1 MAGYTILL
9 ADDERIEREGL
20 SLFLQRNIL
29 QPARVECVSNGIEM
43 LTRAEAIRPDIII
56 ADVEMPGMN
65 GLDSLA
71 VLRQKGLCFRAIIF
85 SAYNQFEY
93 AREAIHLDADA
104 FLLKS
109 AKREEILKTVNQ
121 CLERVAEGR
130 REAEDR
136 NRMEMMMLE
145 VLPILESD
153 FITSVLLDEV
163 NEAALEK
170 YLGLLGIRFHTGC
183 MVSFRFPEYDLLGM
197 LENVRNVELEPRS
210 FLRLRFN
217 ESGKALVGPIV
228 NRKVAVFF
236 SFEEE
241 TTDYRIRTFAI
252 ELARQA
258 CHSYAKATGQTLCAG
273 IGNPCM
279 SIRDLAESYR
289 QSVRSLS
296 ETSASD
302 LVRHF
307 GDIGTTSL
315 PSDPFQRDES
325 IIMHLIDNKSDEA
338 LYAQL
343 TRTFGVLG
351 SLGISMDAKKDM
363 VLSFVI
369 AAWNRIREF
378 FPGTVS
384 LKDALDFP
392 LASLPRVETLPALLD
407 WLMECVKRLN
417 EFQREGA
424 TSTVRIYIR
433 SATQFIDQNYMKNI
447 SLDMVAEATGVSSY
461 YLSHLFKQELG
472 TNYIRY
478 LTNFRMK
485 TAARILEREKIPL
498 EKIALLVGYSNP
510 YYFIKLF
517 KKYHN

>member
-1 MAGYTILL
+1 MGGYTILL

-20 SLFLQRNIL
+20 SLFLQRNIV
-29 QPARVECVSNGIEM
+29 QPARVECVSNGIEL
-43 LTRAEAIRPDIII
+43 LTRAEAIRPDVII

-71 VLRQKGLCFRAIIF
+71 VLRQKGLDFRTIIF
-85 SAYNQFEY
+85 SAYNHFEY
-93 AREAIHLDADA
+93 AREAIHLEADA

-109 AKREEILKTVNQ
+109 TKREEILKTVNQ

-136 NRMEMMMLE
+136 HRMETLVKE
-145 VLPILESD
+145 ILPIVEAD
-153 FITSVLLDEV
+153 FITSILLDEV
-163 NEAALEK
+163 NEIALER
-170 YLGLLGIRFHTGC
+170 YLDLLGIRFHTGC
-183 MVSFRFPEYDLLGM
+183 MASFRFPEYDLLGM
-197 LENVRNVELEPRS
+197 LENVRDGELAPRY
-210 FLRLRFN
+210 FLRNCLN
-217 ESGKALVGPIV
+217 DSGKALIGPIV
-228 NRKVAVFF
+228 NRKVTVFF

-241 TTDYRIRTFAI
+241 TTEYRIRTFAI
-252 ELARQA
+252 ELASRA
-258 CHSYAKATGQTLCAG
+258 CHLYRKETGCTLFAG
-273 IGNPCM
+273 IGNYCM
-279 SIRDLAESYR
+279 TIRDLAESYR
-289 QSVRSLS
+289 QSIRSLS
-296 ETSASD
+296 ETSGAD
-302 LVRHF
+302 FVRHF
-307 GDIGTTSL
+307 GDIGAARL

-325 IIMHLIDNKSDEA
+325 IIMQLIDNKNDET
-338 LYAQL
+338 LNAQL
-343 TRTFGVLG
+343 KRTFADVGPLD
-351 SLGISMDAKKDM
+351 ISMDAKKDM

-369 AAWNRIREF
+369 AAWNRVREF

-392 LASLPRVETLPALLD
+392 LASLPRVGTHPALLE
-407 WLMECVKRLN
+407 WLLECIKLLI

-447 SLDMVAEATGVSSY
+447 SLDTVAEATGVSSY
-461 YLSHLFKQELG
+461 YLSHLFRKELG

-485 TAARILEREKIPL
+485 TAARILEREKLPL
-498 EKIALLVGYSNP
+498 EKIAPLVGYSNP

-517 KKYHN
+517 KKYQG